1 MIAIDTS
8 AMETIGDTFLNV
20 VEDTEK
26 EILKILVGMLFPEC
40 GIDEED
46 AGKRS
51 FRRRIA
57 DVNDT
62 SSDDETVNNS
72 TSSSSADEIVG
83 ISSKPWDLATGG
95 EVIDYSHRLFF
106 VKRQP

>member
-40 GIDEED
+40 GIDEGD

-57 DVNDT
+57 GINDT
-62 SSDDETVNNS
+62 LSDDETVNS
-72 TSSSSADEIVG
+72 YTTSSSADEIVG
-83 ISSKPWDLATGG
+83 ISSKP
-95 EVIDYSHRLFF
+95 
-106 VKRQP
+106 